1 MNRISMKRY
10 AWIIVLLCCSYVRAQ
25 VFPEQA
31 IRDCQMVDR
40 DARTVTLIFAPDRI
54 EMPFPADSI
63 KRVYVYGSITEYGD
77 WWPGYQL
84 DNINEQGCYYHTFSY
99 EELSRPGNSGQPE
112 FMFLVGLIDDSTSYA
127 VLPDTIGPNAIDR
140 RRIFVNNETWVLITY
155 PDGAAYFTTDLDE
168 LYARCQ
174 EAQYVRPLSDYN
186 LTDSVD
192 QHRICNFRLTPG
204 TRNLYRSYH
213 PYYPDQ
219 PQYDTEIERLYW
231 VAELARRVGIGSDI
245 TLSSNKESK
254 VGEEIATYGGD
265 TIVVSIP
272 DYHQALIDRG
282 DILYVGGTTGR
293 VPSSGQCYYHS
304 EDVYFAEWMKEV
316 VEFIIDTVHPMPMQI
331 HCALGADRTG
341 MVCATI
347 AVLCGADWQTIMA
360 DYQETG
366 NMKIQ
371 TYRHP
376 NRLRYAMQRL
386 SGLDPDSC
394 TTAQLSQAV
403 RAHLVQMGVL
413 TDEQIDRM
421 VARLSGAAV
430 PAAIPSQTMLQ
441 HAEEYDILGRPA
453 CQESGLVIRNGQ
465 KTWICK

>member
-1 MNRISMKRY
+1 MRRY
-10 AWIIVLLCCSYVRAQ
+10 VWVIMMLCCSYVRAQ
-25 VFPEQA
+25 VFPDSA
-31 IRDCQMVDR
+31 IRNCQLVDC
-40 DARTVTLIFAPDRI
+40 DARTVTLIFAPERI

-63 KRVYVYGSITEYGD
+63 KEVYVYGSITEYGD

-84 DNINEQGCYYHTFSY
+84 DHINEQGCYYHTFSY
-99 EELSRPGNSGQPE
+99 DELSRPGNSGQPE
-112 FMFLVGLIDDSTSYA
+112 FLFLVALTDDSTAYA
-127 VLPDTIGPNAIDR
+127 IVPDTIGPHAIDR

-155 PDGAAYFTTDLDE
+155 PDGAEYFTTDLDE

-174 EAQYVRPLSDYN
+174 EAQCVRPLMDYN
-186 LTDSVD
+186 LTDSID

-213 PYYPDQ
+213 PYYPDK

-231 VAELARRVGIGSDI
+231 VAELARQVGIRSDI
-245 TLSSNKESK
+245 TLSSNKVSK
-254 VGEEIATYGGD
+254 VGEKIATYGDD

-272 DYHQALIDRG
+272 DYHQTLIENG
-282 DILYVGGTTGR
+282 DILYVGAATGS

-304 EDVYFAEWMKEV
+304 EDVYFAAWMKEV
-316 VEFIIDTVHPMPMQI
+316 VEFIIDTIHPMPIQM

-341 MVCATI
+341 MFCATI
-347 AVLCGADWQTIMA
+347 AALCGADWQTIMA

-386 SGLDPDSC
+386 TGLDPDRC
-394 TTAQLSQAV
+394 TTAQLSAAI
-403 RAHLVQMGVL
+403 RAHFVTMGVL
-413 TDEQIDRM
+413 TDEQMDRM
-421 VARLSGAAV
+421 VARLNETVV
-430 PAAIPSQTMLQ
+430 PTAIPSVSVQQ
-441 HAEEYDILGRPA
+441 NSDSYDILGRSVYP
-453 CQESGLVIRNGQ
+453 ERGILIRNGKKYVMNQ
-465 KTWICK
+465 

>member
-1 MNRISMKRY
+1 MLI
-10 AWIIVLLCCSYVRAQ
+10 LCWSYVYGQ
-25 VFPEQA
+25 DFPDSA
-31 IRDCQMVDR
+31 IRDCQMVDS
-40 DARTVTLIFAPDRI
+40 AAHTVTLIFAPDRI
-54 EMPFPADSI
+54 EMPCPADSI
-63 KRVYVYGSITEYGD
+63 KDVFVYGSITEYGD

-112 FMFLVGLIDDSTSYA
+112 FLFLVGLIDDSTSYA
-127 VLPDTIGPNAIDR
+127 ILPDTIGPHAIDR

-155 PDGAAYFTTDLDE
+155 PDGADYFTTDLDE

-174 EAQYVRPLSDYN
+174 EAQYVRPLADYD
-186 LTDSVD
+186 LTDSID
-192 QHRICNFRLTPG
+192 QHRISNFRLTPG

-231 VAELARRVGIGSDI
+231 VAELARQAGIRSDI
-245 TLSSNKESK
+245 TLSSNKSSK
-254 VGEEIATYGGD
+254 VGEKIATSGDD

-272 DYHQALIDRG
+272 DYHQALIDSG
-282 DILYVGGTTGR
+282 NILYVGGATGR
-293 VPSSGQCYYHS
+293 VPSAGQCYYHS
-304 EDVYFAEWMKEV
+304 EDIHFAAWMKEV
-316 VEFIIDTVHPMPMQI
+316 VEFIIDTIHPMPLQI

-341 MVCATI
+341 MFCATI
-347 AVLCGADWQTIMA
+347 AALCGADWQHIMA

-386 SGLDPDSC
+386 TGLNPDRC
-394 TTAQLSQAV
+394 TAAELSAAI
-403 RAHLVQMGVL
+403 RAHFVNMGVL
-413 TDEQIDRM
+413 TNEQIDRM
-421 VARLSGAAV
+421 VARLTEEDIPLALPAV
-430 PAAIPSQTMLQ
+430 PLFSGEGAS
-441 HAEEYDILGRPA
+441 YDVLGRP
-453 CQESGLVIRNGQ
+453 CHRFGSNIVIRNG
-465 KTWICK
+465 KKMLIRHE